1 MMTRYACRLNGIDL
15 SSIDPTIYVLDV
27 STVSP
32 VRDLVTT
39 PLAGRSGQR
48 ITKRTTNSLSVEVK
62 FEIHEQNTVRRALIA
77 EKVTEWAI
85 LGGILTTNDRP
96 ERRLHVICETL
107 PNFSALRWTNSL
119 TRCIL

>member
-15 SSIDPTIYVLDV
+15 SSIDPAIYVLDV

-48 ITKRTTNSLSVEVK
+48 ITKRTTNSLSK
-62 FEIHEQNTVRRALIA
+62 
-77 EKVTEWAI
+77 K
-85 LGGILTTNDRP
+85 
-96 ERRLHVICETL
+96 
-107 PNFSALRWTNSL
+107 
-119 TRCIL
+119 